1 MSADRPNR
9 PGMVDWDLAVRV
21 GSRLVGEG
29 PQVSRGEAVE
39 AVEELRAGAERS
51 TPLVREFTGLVASER
66 TAPVLVVDRPG
77 WVQAN
82 ADGFATVIAPLIDKL
97 QEKKG
102 APGPLTEAI
111 GSRITGV
118 ELGAMLGFLGS
129 KVLGQFDPFHEKPG
143 EQGRLLLVA
152 PNIVH
157 VERELQADPHDFR
170 LWVCLHEETHRV
182 QFTAVP
188 WMTDHLRSEMGSI
201 VGAVQTDP
209 SELLGDAVRKIGDLV
224 SGKSE
229 GSLLD
234 LFSSPEQ
241 KAVIERV
248 TGVMSLLEGHAD
260 VVMDGVG
267 PEVIPSVAEIR
278 RKFTQ
283 RRKGVGGLDR
293 LLRRLLGLD
302 QKMAQ
307 YRDGAVFVRAAVDK
321 VGMDGLQ
328 RRVGGAGQPAHQE
341 RDPRPGAVDRARPR
355 LSRARW
361 RSIPRWPRCGS
372 PYAATSARTGATGSW
387 SPARAAPTRWRCSPP
402 ASSRDARPESR
413 SSASPS
419 TTACR
424 RARPSTRRGWSSR
437 WRRSASTRPRRSG

>member
-1 MSADRPNR
+1 MNTESPADRP
-9 PGMVDWDLAVRV
+9 GMIDWDLAVRV

-29 PQVSRGEAVE
+29 PEVSAPEAVD
-39 AVEELRAGAERS
+39 AVEELRAGAARS
-51 TPLVREFTGLVASER
+51 TGLVREFTGLVATER
-66 TAPVLVVDRPG
+66 SAPVLVVDRPG
-77 WVQAN
+77 WIQAN
-82 ADGFATVIAPLIDKL
+82 ADGFATVIAPLIEKL

-102 APGPLTEAI
+102 PPSALTQAI

-129 KVLGQFDPFHEKPG
+129 KVLGQFDPFHDQPG

-157 VERELQADPHDFR
+157 TEREIDADPRDFR

-188 WMTDHLRSEMGSI
+188 WMTDHLRSEMANI
-201 VGAVQTDP
+201 VGSVQTDP
-209 SELLGDAVRKIGDLV
+209 AALMGEAARKVGELI

-234 LFSSPEQ
+234 MFSGPEQ

-267 PEVIPSVAEIR
+267 PDVIPTVAEIR

-283 RRKGVGGLDR
+283 RRKGVGALDR

-307 YRDGAVFVRAAVDK
+307 YRDGAIFVRAAVDK
-321 VGMDGLQ
+321 VGMEGFNAVWAEPANLPTKKEILDPALWIA
-328 RRVGGAGQPAHQE
+328 RVHG
-341 RDPRPGAVDRARPR
+341 
-355 LSRARW
+355 
-361 RSIPRWPRCGS
+361 
-372 PYAATSARTGATGSW
+372 
-387 SPARAAPTRWRCSPP
+387 
-402 ASSRDARPESR
+402 
-413 SSASPS
+413 
-419 TTACR
+419 
-424 RARPSTRRGWSSR
+424 
-437 WRRSASTRPRRSG
+437 